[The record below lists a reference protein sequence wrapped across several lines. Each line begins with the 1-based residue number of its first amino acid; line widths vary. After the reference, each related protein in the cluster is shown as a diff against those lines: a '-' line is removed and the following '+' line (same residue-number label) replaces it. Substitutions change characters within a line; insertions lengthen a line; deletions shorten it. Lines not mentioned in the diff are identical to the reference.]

1 MERPPADA
9 LDDVRVIEASPGRRR
24 GVRIDARWWTLAIV
38 VAAISTWEISARA
51 EWVNPVFFAEPSRSA
66 QALWTMTR
74 DGVLW
79 NDLRAS
85 GWRLVRALVIGAG
98 AGAVVGVVLGWS
110 NRLHAVINP
119 LLAVVHPLPKIS
131 LYPLFLLVL
140 GLGDAPKVAVI
151 AVSAFFPMVIN
162 TVLGVRE
169 VNPELLAV
177 ARSYR
182 ASRSLVLRRVVFP
195 ASVPAVLAGARLSF
209 NTAVIVTIAVELVTG
224 GDGIGNR
231 VWIAWQNL
239 RSDQLFATLFV
250 ITVVGYASNLLL
262 DRLQVWLSP
271 WRRAR

>member
-1 MERPPADA
+1 MAPPPDDA
-9 LDDVRVIEASPGRRR
+9 SGAVRVIEAPPVRRR
-24 GVRIDARWWTLAIV
+24 RARIDARWWTLVIV
-38 VAAISTWEISARA
+38 VVAIASWEVAARA
-51 EWVNPVFFAEPSRSA
+51 EWINPLFFAEPSRSA
-66 QALWTMTR
+66 QTLWTMIR
-74 DGVLW
+74 DGVILD
-79 NDLRAS
+79 DLRAS
-85 GWRLVRALVIGAG
+85 GWRLLRAFVLGASAG
-98 AGAVVGVVLGWS
+98 AIVGVVLGWS
-110 NRLHAVINP
+110 NRLYAVINP
-119 LLAVVHPLPKIS
+119 LLAVIHPLPKIS

-169 VNPELLAV
+169 VSPELLAV

-182 ASRSLVLRRVVFP
+182 ASRSLVLRRVVLP

-231 VWIAWQNL
+231 VWVAWQNL

-250 ITVVGYASNLLL
+250 ITVIGYLSNVLL
-262 DRLQVWLSP
+262 DRLQVWLTP